1 MDTVYYGTDLT
12 STSVGFVGTDGAPAV
27 GMLGNMFHPDTLC
40 GQGGGQPGQIAVF
53 LKVNG
58 GTLLVTVGGNLA
70 GDTKI
75 NQYLSLDGAPTVA
88 RVAIELD
95 FKGL

>member
-1 MDTVYYGTDLT
+1 
-12 STSVGFVGTDGAPAV
+12 
-27 GMLGNMFHPDTLC
+27 MLFNMFYPNTLC
-40 GQGGGQPGQIAVF
+40 RKNGGQPWQIAVF

-58 GTLLVTVGGNLA
+58 VTLLVTVGGNLA